1 MLDWIRK
8 FRRGIF
14 IIFLMICALLVY
26 SVQLSKRETTTLFEK
41 VVLEI
46 MAPFQRGATWIA
58 TTVGKWGENYFRLV
72 GVSQENRR
80 LKEENR
86 QLRAKLQEM
95 EEIRLTNQRLQRLL
109 EFREEQELPALQAR
123 VIADDS
129 TSWFRSVMLDKGSSD
144 GVVMGAPVVVAEGV
158 VGRVIRVAPHAAR
171 VLLITDAS
179 SALSALVQKSRA
191 RGVLRGAG
199 GVLTMAFALVQNTI
213 AVGDL
218 VITSGQ
224 GGVFPK
230 GIPVGTVARVER
242 RNYDMFQTVVV
253 TPNVDFSRLEEVL
266 ILKPDDAGEE

>member
-1 MLDWIRK
+1 MRK

-14 IIFLMICALLVY
+14 VIVLMIFALLVY
-26 SVQLSKRETTTLFEK
+26 SIQLSQRETTTLFEK
-41 VVLEI
+41 AVLEV
-46 MAPFQRGATWIA
+46 MAPCQRGATWIA
-58 TTVGKWGENYFRLV
+58 TKVGKWWENYFRLV
-72 GVSQENRR
+72 GVSRENRL

-95 EEIRLTNQRLQRLL
+95 EEIKLTNQRLQRLL

-191 RGVLRGAG
+191 RGVIRGAG
-199 GVLTMAFALVQNTI
+199 GVLTLDFALLQNTI

-266 ILKPDDAGEE
+266 ILKPDNAGEE

>member
-1 MLDWIRK
+1 MLDWMRK

-14 IIFLMICALLVY
+14 VIFLMIFALLVY
-26 SVQLSKRETTTLFEK
+26 SIQLSQREATTLFEK
-41 VVLEI
+41 VVLEV
-46 MAPFQRGATWIA
+46 MSPFQRGATWIA
-58 TTVGKWGENYFRLV
+58 TTVGNWGENYFRLV
-72 GVSQENRR
+72 GVSQENRQ

-95 EEIRLTNQRLQRLL
+95 EEIKLTNQRLQRLL

-144 GVVMGAPVVVAEGV
+144 GVVMGSPVVVAEGV

-191 RGVLRGAG
+191 RGVIRGAG
-199 GVLTMAFALVQNTI
+199 GVLTLDFALLQNTI

-266 ILKPDDAGEE
+266 ILKPDNAGEE

>member
-1 MLDWIRK
+1 MRK

-14 IIFLMICALLVY
+14 VIFLMIFALLVY
-26 SVQLSKRETTTLFEK
+26 SVQLSQRETTTLFEK

-46 MAPFQRGATWIA
+46 MSPFQRGATWIA
-58 TTVGKWGENYFRLV
+58 TKVGNWGESYFRLV
-72 GVSQENRR
+72 GVSQENRL

-95 EEIRLTNQRLQRLL
+95 EEIQLTNQRLQRLL

-144 GVVMGAPVVVAEGV
+144 GVVMGSPVVVAEGV

-191 RGVLRGAG
+191 RGVIRGAG
-199 GVLTMAFALVQNTI
+199 GVLTLDFALLQNTI

-266 ILKPDDAGEE
+266 ILKPDNAGGE

>member
-41 VVLEI
+41 VVLES

-58 TTVGKWGENYFRLV
+58 TTLGNWGENYFRLV

-144 GVVMGAPVVVAEGV
+144 GVVMGSPVVVAEGV

-191 RGVLRGAG
+191 RGVIRGAG
-199 GVLTMAFALVQNTI
+199 GVLTLDFALLQNTI

-266 ILKPDDAGEE
+266 ILKPDNAGGE